1 MQTVIN
7 KKYILLIFTF
17 ILVVL
22 LYFFGFQKTSTL
34 TMDWKSFKLK
44 TAYFVGFILLY
55 LLAIYILY
63 KK

>member
-1 MQTVIN
+1 M
-7 KKYILLIFTF
+7 KKTYILIILSVM
-17 ILVVL
+17 LVVL

-44 TAYFVGFILLY
+44 TVYFLALILS
-55 LLAIYILY
+55 YIISVYFLY